1 MEVKG
6 MRLRS
11 IEPELRKAETRR
23 GLHITSSRE
32 SIDCVIET
40 HSRCQLPQNKASRV
54 QNIEAPT
61 RLHMACRRPWDK
73 KIIVRYASQRAHR
86 QRHETPQEPAG
97 KGVESP
103 NEGGLRFP
111 QPRRSLFNT
120 TFASALKP
128 YRQSEMALI
137 VLRCAVL
144 SCAVCLCCAVL

>member
-73 KIIVRYASQRAHR
+73 KHDKKIIVRYASQRAHR

-103 NEGGLRFP
+103 NEGGPFHLRRACYKTRCSFMRRLLSGAAGLEKEKRGSASIP
-111 QPRRSLFNT
+111 EALQP
-120 TFASALKP
+120 
-128 YRQSEMALI
+128 
-137 VLRCAVL
+137 
-144 SCAVCLCCAVL
+144 

>member
-61 RLHMACRRPWDK
+61 KLHMACRRPWDK
-73 KIIVRYASQRAHR
+73 KIILPPDHNSRSTKIGLTGPLEASERPPERLRGPFGYIGACF
-86 QRHETPQEPAG
+86 EP
-97 KGVESP
+97 
-103 NEGGLRFP
+103 
-111 QPRRSLFNT
+111 
-120 TFASALKP
+120 
-128 YRQSEMALI
+128 
-137 VLRCAVL
+137 
-144 SCAVCLCCAVL
+144 